1 MEVLEKGRLT
11 DASYQGGERVR
22 ELESKLRSLVGVKY
36 AVAVNSGTAAL
47 QSSLAAIG
55 IKGGDEV
62 IVPSFTF
69 VATAGVV
76 LALGAKP
83 VFVDIGEDYNIDP
96 QLIVKAITKRTK
108 ALIPVHLYGYPAD
121 MGEIS
126 EIASKHS
133 LMVVEDA
140 AESLGAEYRGRQ
152 TGSLSDLGCFSM
164 YGTKVAT
171 SGEGGA
177 VTTNN
182 RELADKVR
190 MIRNHGMV
198 HGNDP
203 RVLGYNFRMQ
213 EIPAAIG
220 SVQLDK
226 LKGFL
231 QVRRRNADYLSERIA
246 NKEGVRL
253 TQTAGDRTHAW
264 YLYTLYLTKGRDAVV
279 RRLNRAQIGAGAYFK
294 VPVHKTPLYARLG
307 YGRRV
312 LRKTEDASKHVI
324 SLPVHPGVNQTE
336 ISRVADEFLEALRI
350 AS

>member
-11 DASYQGGERVR
+11 DASYQGGQKVR
-22 ELESKLRSLVGVKY
+22 ELESKLKSLVGVKY
-36 AVAVNSGTAAL
+36 AIAVNSGTAAL
-47 QSSLAAIG
+47 QASLAAIG
-55 IKGGDEV
+55 IKEGDEV
-62 IVPSFTF
+62 IIPSFTF
-69 VATAGVV
+69 VATAGAV
-76 LALGAKP
+76 LALGARP
-83 VFVDIGEDYNIDP
+83 VFVDIREDYNIDP
-96 QLIVKAITKRTK
+96 KLITKATTRKTK

-121 MGEIS
+121 MSEIN

-133 LMVVEDA
+133 LIVIEDA

-182 RELADKVR
+182 EELADKVR

-198 HGNDP
+198 HGYDP

-226 LKGFL
+226 LKEFIRI
-231 QVRRRNADYLSERIA
+231 RRRNAGYLSERIA
-246 NKEGVRL
+246 DKEGVRL
-253 TQTAGDRTHAW
+253 TQTAEDRTHVW
-264 YLYTLYLTKGRDAVV
+264 YLYTLYLAKGRDAVV

-307 YGRRV
+307 YGKRV
-312 LRKTEDASKHVI
+312 LRKTEDAARHVI
-324 SLPVHPGVNQTE
+324 SLPVHPAVDQTE
-336 ISRVADEFLEALRI
+336 ISRVADEFLDAL
-350 AS
+350 